1 MRTVPKLLV
10 SSVAL
15 ALAGGMSACAQMPAT
30 LSASPAAGSGFHPNS
45 IQPETTLSVS
55 AEASVKRE
63 PDIAYITAGVREE
76 APTAQAAM
84 AAQARSM
91 SGVFDAL
98 ARAGIDRKDMQTS
111 NLSLQPV
118 YEYEQVTIEKGRTRN
133 EQRLRGYVASNQLT
147 VKVRD
152 LDNLGETLDSLVSAG
167 GNTFSGL
174 SFALDDA
181 SEAMDEAR
189 RKAMK
194 DAMARAELLAGA
206 AGLKVARIVS
216 INESGG
222 YMPQPVQMGRMAMS
236 EAADVYS
243 TPIAGGEV
251 GYSASVHVVFEL
263 TR

>member
-1 MRTVPKLLV
+1 MRTVSRLLA
-10 SSVAL
+10 SSFAL
-15 ALAGGMSACAQMPAT
+15 ALAGAMSACAQMPTA
-30 LSASPAAGSGFHPNS
+30 LSGNAEAASSFHPNS

-76 APTAQAAM
+76 SETAQEAM
-84 AAQARSM
+84 AAQAEAM

-98 ARAGIDRKDMQTS
+98 AAAGVAKKDMQTS

-118 YEYEQVTIEKGRTRN
+118 YDYEQVTVEKGRTRN

-152 LDNLGETLDSLVSAG
+152 LDRLGETLDSLVTAG
-167 GNTFSGL
+167 GNTFSGI
-174 SFALDDA
+174 SFSLDDP
-181 SEAMDEAR
+181 SEAMNEAR
-189 RKAMK
+189 QKAMK

-206 AGLKVARIVS
+206 AGLRVARIVS

-222 YMPQPVQMGRMAMS
+222 YMPQPVQMARMAMA
-236 EAADVYS
+236 EAADSYS

-251 GYSASVHVVFEL
+251 GYSVSVHVLFEL
-263 TR
+263 SR